1 MTYLFNAKWVLID
14 VYQAVST
21 HQVLV
26 LSVWYVEV
34 GFGVTECL
42 GRTKVNHI
50 DLFTMLSNAY
60 HKVIW
65 LDVVNHNV

>member
-1 MTYLFNAKWVLID
+1 MTYLFNAKWVLIN

-21 HQVLV
+21 CQVLV
-26 LSVWYVEV
+26 LSGRYVEV
-34 GFGVTECL
+34 GLGVTESL
-42 GRTKVNHI
+42 DRTKVDHI
-50 DLFTMLSNAY
+50 DLFTMLSNAH